1 LLIQKT
7 QAHQQSRICKRMI
20 PLPKAWLKDRK
31 NEYYFKKAK
40 EENYRSRSTYKL
52 VQANEKYGFIQ
63 RNSIVVDLGAAP
75 GGWIQAARKMTGKNG
90 YVLGIDLKPIEP
102 FTQEYIRTIIADFT
116 EPGTIDVIMSFLR
129 RKADVVLCDAAPN
142 ITGVWEVDHA
152 RQIELAEKALEI
164 AQCVLRPSGSFFVKV
179 FEGELLNDLMQT
191 MKILFDEVKLVKPQA
206 SRQQSSEMYLLA
218 LGLKVTRENEEES

>member
-1 LLIQKT
+1 
-7 QAHQQSRICKRMI
+7 MI
-20 PLPKAWLKDRK
+20 PLPKAWLNERK

-63 RNSIVVDLGAAP
+63 RNNIVVDLGAAP

-90 YVLGIDLKPIEP
+90 FVLGIDLKPIEP

-116 EPGTIDVIMSFLR
+116 EPGTIDVIMSFLS

-152 RQIELAEKALEI
+152 RQIDLAEKALEI

-179 FEGELLNDLMQT
+179 FEGELLNDFMQT
-191 MKILFDEVKLVKPQA
+191 VKILFDEVKLVKPQA

-218 LGLKVTRENEEES
+218 LGLKVARECEEES

>member
-1 LLIQKT
+1 
-7 QAHQQSRICKRMI
+7 MI
-20 PLPKAWLKDRK
+20 PLPKAWLNERK

-52 VQANEKYGFIQ
+52 VQANEKYGFIK

-90 YVLGIDLKPIEP
+90 FVLGLDLKPIEP

-116 EPGTIDVIMSFLR
+116 EPGTVDLIKSFLP

-152 RQIELAEKALEI
+152 RQIDLAEKALEI
-164 AQCVLRPSGSFFVKV
+164 AQCVLRPSGNFFVKV
-179 FEGELLNDLMQT
+179 FEGELLNDFLQT
-191 MKILFDEVKLVKPQA
+191 VKTLFDEVKLVKPPA

-218 LGLKVTRENEEES
+218 LGLKSERNCEGEN

>member
-1 LLIQKT
+1 
-7 QAHQQSRICKRMI
+7 MI

-90 YVLGIDLKPIEP
+90 FVLGIDLKPIEP

-116 EPGTIDVIMSFLR
+116 ELGTIDVIMSFLR

-164 AQCVLRPSGSFFVKV
+164 AQCVLRQSGSFFVKV
-179 FEGELLNDLMQT
+179 FEGELLNDFMQT
-191 MKILFDEVKLVKPQA
+191 VKILFDEVKLVKPQA

-218 LGLKVTRENEEES
+218 LGLKVARECKEES

>member
-1 LLIQKT
+1 
-7 QAHQQSRICKRMI
+7 MI
-20 PLPKAWLKDRK
+20 PLPKAWLNERK

-52 VQANEKYGFIQ
+52 VQTNEKYDFIK

-90 YVLGIDLKPIEP
+90 FVLGLDLKPIEP

-116 EPGTIDVIMSFLR
+116 EPGTVDLIKSFLP

-152 RQIELAEKALEI
+152 RQIDLAEKALEI
-164 AQCVLRPSGSFFVKV
+164 AQCVLRPSGNFFVKV
-179 FEGELLNDLMQT
+179 FEGELLNDFLQT
-191 MKILFDEVKLVKPQA
+191 VKTLFDEVKLVKPPA

-218 LGLKVTRENEEES
+218 LGLKSERNCEGEN